1 MGCFWVLFEVPKS
14 SFDFYNSLIINTFK
28 IDKMAVGWKSMLAG
42 RSLVQ
47 SEKARG
53 TKIADRPEQF
63 GKPAIAGGLALLSAS
78 DYICTHILRSCFKK
92 PVSNFLRKN
101 FKQLLNFTD
110 IYYNHKISGRL

>member
-1 MGCFWVLFEVPKS
+1 MLFEVPKS

-42 RSLVQ
+42 RSLVR

-53 TKIADRPEQF
+53 TKMADRPEQF

-101 FKQLLNFTD
+101 FKQLLNGFRG
-110 IYYNHKISGRL
+110 KFVRISV